1 MHCNQIIINMKN
13 KTLTIRITEN
23 QLRMIRDQVILEEK
37 TKSEILRELID
48 KQIKKNCRKRLIDG
62 KK

>member
-1 MHCNQIIINMKN
+1 MKN
-13 KTLTIRITEN
+13 KKVTIRITES

-37 TKSEILRELID
+37 TKSELIREMID
-48 KQIKKNCRKRLIDG
+48 KQVRIYRNRLIDG

>member
-1 MHCNQIIINMKN
+1 MKN